1 MEQAL
6 AIEGLKTR
14 VIELENV
21 IEKLKVSRDLDSTT
35 SSKPLSGD
43 ILILTDRITS
53 RINCMNKFTPR

>member
-53 RINCMNKFTPR
+53 RINCMNKITSR